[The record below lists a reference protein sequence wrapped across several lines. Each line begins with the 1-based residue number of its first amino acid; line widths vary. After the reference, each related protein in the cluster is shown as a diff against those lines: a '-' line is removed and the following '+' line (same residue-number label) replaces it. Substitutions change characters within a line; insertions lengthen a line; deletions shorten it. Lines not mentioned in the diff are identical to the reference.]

1 MGRRVGAILGMA
13 IVIALAFVLVWEV
26 HLHHAY
32 APNAH
37 DLNTVSV
44 TAGENITRRSS

>member
-1 MGRRVGAILGMA
+1 MA
-13 IVIALAFVLVWEV
+13 IVIALALVLVWEV

-44 TAGENITRRSS
+44 TAGEKITLQLS